1 MARFDFISCIFRAQ
15 DMVLDEKRLKP
26 AQGMKLPEGTR
37 VIALHPNYQP
47 MWDAKLGSER
57 DENMV
62 GVYDSFFWSGGVLFF
77 CCNGVTS
84 LKPA

>member
-1 MARFDFISCIFRAQ
+1 
-15 DMVLDEKRLKP
+15 MVLDEKRLKP

-62 GVYDSFFWSGGVLFF
+62 CSYRLGRGGPFF
-77 CCNGVTS
+77 CCILG
-84 LKPA
+84 LP